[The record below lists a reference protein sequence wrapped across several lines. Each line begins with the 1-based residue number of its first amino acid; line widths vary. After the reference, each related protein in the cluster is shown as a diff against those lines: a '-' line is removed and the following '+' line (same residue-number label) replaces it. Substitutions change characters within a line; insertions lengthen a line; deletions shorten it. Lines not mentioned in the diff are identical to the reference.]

1 MRDIKFRGKRVDN
14 GEWVYGKYYNGPVY
28 RVSKIEHCIN
38 YQREIEKG
46 QKNNEYKYVIE
57 QSIGQ
62 YTGLKDK
69 NGVEVYEGDVVKI
82 NRFDGSFIASVVYK
96 EYMFMYVGD
105 TDTRGDKFA
114 YSLSNDFD
122 VEVIGNIHQPEY
134 KHLRGEQN
142 E

>member
-1 MRDIKFRGKRVDN
+1 MRDIKFRFYDPNDGIIEEVN
-14 GEWVYGKYYNGPVY
+14 GYGYSDYQIGHNNNGL
-28 RVSKIEHCIN
+28 
-38 YQREIEKG
+38 
-46 QKNNEYKYVIE
+46 YVTCDDELLEEAILM
-57 QSIGQ
+57 Q